1 MFCLVG
7 LQAQYSFDNDGDKT
21 PTSTLADIFDG
32 RAFSDDGRAFS
43 EKSKLGKHVHLS
55 NRLETIGL

>member
-21 PTSTLADIFDG
+21 PTSTLAEIFDG
-32 RAFSDDGRAFS
+32 RAYS
-43 EKSKLGKHVHLS
+43 EKTKLGKHVH
-55 NRLETIGL
+55 